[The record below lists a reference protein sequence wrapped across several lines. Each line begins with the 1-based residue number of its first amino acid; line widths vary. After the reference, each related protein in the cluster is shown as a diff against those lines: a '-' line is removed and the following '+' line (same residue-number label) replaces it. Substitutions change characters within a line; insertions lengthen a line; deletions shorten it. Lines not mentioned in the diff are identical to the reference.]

1 MKIRPP
7 WVSASL
13 KPNDLDKSFYAFLH
27 GANPNDPKLP
37 KSALVYH
44 NKWGIVRKNH
54 EMALSKSHDF
64 DLGLGSAHRK
74 EGHRLMTVGT
84 ITITSDQ
91 NMNTVF
97 NLYFINMNLLELLKY
112 TVSSLMLVYVFMNI
126 LIILIDQ
133 TISSAKIGAQRILR
147 NDVYPL

>member
-54 EMALSKSHDF
+54 EMALSKSDDF

-74 EGHRLMTVGT
+74 EGHRLMTVSK
-84 ITITSDQ
+84 ITETSDL
-91 NMNTVF
+91 
-97 NLYFINMNLLELLKY
+97 LYNRKY
-112 TVSSLMLVYVFMNI
+112 KYFG
-126 LIILIDQ
+126 LIYI
-133 TISSAKIGAQRILR
+133 
-147 NDVYPL
+147 Y

>member
-84 ITITSDQ
+84 ITKTSDQ

-97 NLYFINMNLLELLKY
+97 NLLLIWIY
-112 TVSSLMLVYVFMNI
+112 
-126 LIILIDQ
+126 
-133 TISSAKIGAQRILR
+133 
-147 NDVYPL
+147 